1 MGNTLQVSKD
11 KVNRLITD
19 IVNELIK
26 LHNEPSIDN
35 VITYSNEL
43 GKLEGICKLVNVDM
57 DKIMKKA
64 GLE

>member
-1 MGNTLQVSKD
+1 MNNNLQISKE
-11 KVNRLITD
+11 KVNRLITE

-35 VITYSNEL
+35 IIPYTHEL
-43 GKLEGICKLVNVDM
+43 GKLEGICKLVDVDI

-64 GLE
+64 GLD

>member
-1 MGNTLQVSKD
+1 MGDTLQVSKD